1 MNNLALVRSPL
12 KMSGSSPM
20 AFMSWAWGT
29 GRRLAGRFGLAG
41 TGSGPPGGPPGGP
54 PAPSPPPG
62 GPPGLSPPPR
72 GPPPPWNG
80 LHSGGC
86 GSSPSVHLNT
96 LLKLVASL
104 VLTSEL
110 VWVTMVG
117 GSYSRVKHAFQVGL
131 GAGKGVFQMV
141 GLCLICL
148 LRTLWSES
156 SID

>member
-1 MNNLALVRSPL
+1 MNDLALVQSPL
-12 KMSGSSPM
+12 KTLGSSPI
-20 AFMSWAWGT
+20 AFISRAWGT
-29 GRRLAGRFGLAG
+29 GRRLAGRFGPVG

-54 PAPSPPPG
+54 PTPSPPPG
-62 GPPGLSPPPR
+62 GPPGPSPPPG

-86 GSSPSVHLNT
+86 GSSPSVCLNT

-117 GSYSRVKHAFQVGL
+117 GSYARAKC
-131 GAGKGVFQMV
+131 VFQAELGV
-141 GLCLICL
+141 G
-148 LRTLWSES
+148 RGF
-156 SID
+156 